1 MQNKQDIKSY
11 RICFDPQKCIG
22 DMNCMRVCPVG
33 AIRIREGKAKY
44 SENKCIECG
53 ECIKVCTQGAIYPL
67 TNTISDFQ
75 KYKYTVALPSLA
87 LYTQFDRNIK
97 PKTILSSLVKI
108 GFNEAYDI
116 SRACISV
123 IKAAKKFILE
133 HKENRPFIS
142 PFCPT
147 CVKIIQMKYVELAT
161 KLIPV
166 ISPIE
171 LAAKAIRDEIS
182 KRMKLDKKDI
192 GIFYITPCSSKLLL
206 ISEED
211 KFYTDV
217 DGAIPFTEIYNSL
230 YTAIYQQKRSSFAEV
245 EHFDVSGFGL
255 NFIKAGG
262 ISQMMGIDNSIAVS
276 GINNVLYILDEIEK
290 GKMHN
295 VDFVEL
301 NACPESCLGGPMTV
315 ENVYIARSNL
325 LSLINYFGETKLPI
339 GKKDEYEIYNLTQ
352 DNLFQAVEHNNT
364 KIDIKVALQKMAEKR
379 RVFAS
384 LPKINCG
391 ACGSPNCEV
400 FADDVANG
408 EAQLF
413 DCVILRNL
421 KLKKMLEDA
430 EFGSSNE

>member
-1 MQNKQDIKSY
+1 
-11 RICFDPQKCIG
+11 
-22 DMNCMRVCPVG
+22 MRVCPVN

-44 SENKCIECG
+44 LEDKCIECG

-67 TNTISDFQ
+67 TNTVSDFQ

-97 PKTILSSLVKI
+97 PKTILNSLVKI

-123 IKAAKKFILE
+123 IKSTKKYILE
-133 HKENRPFIS
+133 HKDNRPFIS

-147 CVKIIQMKYVELAT
+147 CVKIIQMKYMELAS
-161 KLIPV
+161 KLVPV

-171 LAAKAIRDEIS
+171 LAAKAIREEIS
-182 KRMKLDKKDI
+182 RRMKLDKKDI

-206 ISEED
+206 ISDEE
-211 KFYTDV
+211 KFYSDV
-217 DGAIPFTEIYNSL
+217 DGAIPFNEIYNSL
-230 YTAIYQQKRSSFAEV
+230 YTAIYQIKRSSSIEI
-245 EHFDVSGFGL
+245 EHYDISGFGL
-255 NFIKAGG
+255 NFVRSGG
-262 ISQMMGIDNSIAVS
+262 ISQMMGIENSISVS

-295 VDFVEL
+295 VDFVEIH
-301 NACPESCLGGPMTV
+301 ACPESCLGGPLTV

-325 LSLINYFGETKLPI
+325 LNLISYFGETKLPI
-339 GKKDEYEIYNLTQ
+339 WKRDEYEGYNVQ
-352 DNLFQAVEHNNT
+352 QEDLFQPLERNNN
-364 KIDIKVALQKMAEKR
+364 KIDIKIALNKMAEKKKIIS
-379 RVFAS
+379 S

-391 ACGSPNCEV
+391 ACGSPDCET
-400 FADDVANG
+400 FADDVVNG
-408 EAQLF
+408 ELNLF

-421 KLKKMLEDA
+421 KLKKLLEDA
-430 EFGSSNE
+430 EFGTSGE

>member
-1 MQNKQDIKSY
+1 
-11 RICFDPQKCIG
+11 
-22 DMNCMRVCPVG
+22 MNCMRVCPVG

-44 SENKCIECG
+44 LEDKCIECG
-53 ECIKVCTQGAIYPL
+53 ECVKVCTYNAIYPL
-67 TNTISDFQ
+67 TNTLGDFQ

-87 LYTQFDRNIK
+87 LYSQFDRNIK
-97 PKTILSSLVKI
+97 PRTILNSLTKI

-116 SRACISV
+116 SHAAISV
-123 IKAAKKFILE
+123 VKATKKYILA
-133 HKENRPFIS
+133 HKENKPLIS

-147 CVKIIQMKYVELAT
+147 CVKIIQMKYMEMT
-161 KLIPV
+161 SRLIPV

-171 LAAKAIRDEIS
+171 LAAKAIREEVS
-182 KRMKLDKKDI
+182 KRMKLDKNDI

-211 KFYTDV
+211 KHYTDV
-217 DGAIPFTEIYNSL
+217 NGAIPFNEIYNSL
-230 YTAIYQQKRSSFAEV
+230 YTAIYQLRKSSVPEI
-245 EHFDVSGFGL
+245 EHYDISGFGL
-255 NFIKAGG
+255 NFIRTGG
-262 ISQMMGIDNSIAVS
+262 ISQMMGIDNSISVS

-301 NACPESCLGGPMTV
+301 NACQEGCLGGPMTV

-325 LSLINYFGETKLPI
+325 LNLINYFGETKLPI
-339 GKKDEYEIYNLTQ
+339 GKKDEYESYNLQQ
-352 DNLFQAVEHNNT
+352 DNLFHPHEHNNK
-364 KIDIKVALQKMAEKR
+364 KIDIKIALSKMAER
-379 RVFAS
+379 RKILAS

-400 FADDVANG
+400 FADDVVNG
-408 EAQLF
+408 ETELF

-430 EFGSSNE
+430 EFGMSGE